1 MSQSTAGTSITAN
14 AIAATRT
21 ICAELRIAWG
31 RTADTWPTDW
41 TTQAT
46 NETTRMLD
54 ASWDRR
60 FNLDGHLTMEG
71 APVAQLKITLDNSGQ
86 RFAPYNTSSAI
97 YSSISANATTPGGT
111 TVRYS
116 TMWQVPV
123 RLRMGFVDGTNG
135 AEYLTV
141 FSGLIDV
148 VSDPYGVDG
157 NRVTLTCT
165 DRGGALLKRKY
176 SSVVYEN
183 MPVDAYLRI
192 LVSSL
197 GGIATGNTLDRSTFI
212 LPFAWLD
219 DEGLWADAQDAAA
232 ADGGYAFFDELGVFY
247 YRNMAWWATATAST
261 VSQATLNT
269 AHFTTLTPSVSWKD
283 VATGAIVEY
292 QPRAHGGEQTVWRAD
307 NTLVLP
313 PGETIIQA
321 KFNNPATYLIPP
333 AKPGD
338 WYPVTSGGMSLGN
351 DVTVTFVNAYA
362 QRCDL
367 NFQNGAGQTAYIPK
381 MQIRGLVL
389 VGGPQEQVEENVTTP
404 LVPENKVKVDGNPY
418 VQTRAQAGML
428 AVLAASRMRYPRLTY
443 KTSGPALPW
452 LQLGDCVTIEAAEP
466 LTTARPAIVTG
477 LAFSWAPDQAWMMT
491 VDAVDSAALFEYA
504 NYHVIGTTNYGVGVA
519 FV

>member
-1 MSQSTAGTSITAN
+1 MSQSTAGTN
-14 AIAATRT
+14 IAANGILASRT

-41 TTQAT
+41 ATQAT
-46 NETTRMLD
+46 AETTRLLD

-60 FNLDGHLTMEG
+60 FNLDSHLAMG
-71 APVAQLKITLDNSGQ
+71 QAPVAQLRVTLDNSDQ
-86 RFAPYNTSSAI
+86 RYAPYNTSGAL
-97 YSSISANATTPGGT
+97 YSSISANATTPGGE

-116 TMWQVPV
+116 KMWQVPV

-141 FSGLIDV
+141 FTGLIDE

-165 DRGGALLKRKY
+165 DRGGALLQRKR
-176 SSVVYEN
+176 STSVYEN
-183 MPVDAYLRI
+183 ITVDAYLRI
-192 LVSSL
+192 LVSAL

-219 DEGLWADAQDAAA
+219 DEGLWADTQAAAA
-232 ADGGYAFFDELGVFY
+232 ADGGYAFFDELGTFY
-247 YRNMAWWATATAST
+247 YKNMAWWAMATAST
-261 VSQATLNT
+261 VPQATLD
-269 AHFTTLTPSVSWKD
+269 ADHFTTLTPGVSWKD

-313 PGETIIQA
+313 PGQTVIHA
-321 KFNNPATYLIPP
+321 RFNNPVTFIIPP
-333 AKPGD
+333 VSPGD
-338 WYPVTSGGMSLGN
+338 WFPVTSGGMSMTDAVSL
-351 DVTVTFVNAYA
+351 TFSNTYA

-367 NFQNGAGQTAYIPK
+367 VFQNSAYQAAYIPK
-381 MQIRGLVL
+381 MQLRGLAL

-404 LVPENKVKVDGNPY
+404 LVPENKVKVSGNPY
-418 VQTRAQAGML
+418 VQTRAQAEML

-443 KTSGPALPW
+443 KSSGPAFPW
-452 LQLGDCVTIEAAEP
+452 LQLGDCVEIDAPEP
-466 LTTARPAIVTG
+466 MTTARNAIITG
-477 LAFSWAPDQAWMMT
+477 LSFSWSPDQAWTMT
-491 VDAVDSAALFEYA
+491 VDAVDSAALFEYS
-504 NYHVIGTTNYGVGVA
+504 NYHVIGTHDYGDGVA